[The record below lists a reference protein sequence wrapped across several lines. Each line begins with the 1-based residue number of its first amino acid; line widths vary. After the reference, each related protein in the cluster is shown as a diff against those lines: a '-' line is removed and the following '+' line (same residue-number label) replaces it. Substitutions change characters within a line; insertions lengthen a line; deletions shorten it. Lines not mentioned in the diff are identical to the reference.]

1 MTVGNQPL
9 SVGTQRSVLLIIDEI
24 NASFYSYLAY
34 RGGMEPLTPILE
46 GQCSAGLTTNPKF
59 IPLVSNFK

>member
-24 NASFYSYLAY
+24 NASFYSYLAN
-34 RGGMEPLTPILE
+34 RGGMVYYRNL
-46 GQCSAGLTTNPKF
+46 
-59 IPLVSNFK
+59 